1 MIIPINDNVLK
12 NANYVVLTVLID
24 RKWYKYNID
33 NVNYIIL
40 KRDDYLKY
48 KDKMVDCIGL
58 SKKQWDRH
66 FKKLKEV
73 GVVEEIRNKDNKLCQ
88 YKIYHK
94 NKYVIIEDEIIRELR
109 KYKSTSIKAYAY
121 LKYKCKNGIK
131 RITLEDMC
139 NDLGLSKYTRENL
152 FDLLKILHNDD
163 YINIYNRTFYYE
175 YSIVSSKN
183 SNKNCDIAIKRNQDA
198 IYYIVY
204 EITDKTNGMKYIG
217 KHKTTNIN
225 DGYMGSG
232 RLLKQNQEIKG
243 IENFTKKILHLCKDE
258 QHMAEMEAME
268 IEKVKAYEN
277 NMYYNLKKEK

>member
-1 MIIPINDNVLK
+1 MIIPINDSVLK

-48 KDKMVDCIGL
+48 KDKMLDCTGL
-58 SKKQWDRH
+58 SKSQWDKH
-66 FKKLKEV
+66 FKKLREL

-121 LKYKCKNGIK
+121 LKYKCKNDIK

-139 NDLGLSKYTRENL
+139 NDLGLSKYTRDNL
-152 FDLLKILHNDD
+152 FDLLKVLHNDD
-163 YINIYNRTFYYE
+163 YINIYNRTSYYE

-183 SNKNCDIAIKRNQDA
+183 SNKNYDIAIKKNQDA

-217 KHKTTNIN
+217 KHKTNN
-225 DGYMGSG
+225 LDDMYMGSG

-243 IENFTKKILHLCKDE
+243 IENFEKKILHLCKNDK
-258 QHMAEMEAME
+258 HMAEMEAME

>member
-48 KDKMVDCIGL
+48 KDKMVDCTGL

-163 YINIYNRTFYYE
+163 YINIYNRTSYYE

-204 EITDKTNGMKYIG
+204 EITDLTNGMKYIG
-217 KHKTTNIN
+217 KHKTNN
-225 DGYMGSG
+225 LDDMYMGSG